1 MSARP
6 NSFTN
11 LNPSSL
17 RQARRKRTRQFIV
30 EQLEDRRLLTVA
42 SPPDQ
47 PLNLTSISA
56 MLASGHFD
64 AGAASDLVSVAKNG
78 QIDIAL
84 NNNSNAW
91 QSSRTSAPI
100 RGSVFG
106 GATAL
111 LDGDPFDDLVLQ
123 TSAGIQ
129 VLRSDGAGAWNV
141 SQSIAYTGVV
151 DAASH
156 PSVKSTMA
164 FLGSDLSADFVVP
177 LPQANQVA
185 IFLGN
190 GAAGFH
196 APTYFNSGASN
207 PTIVAS
213 GNVMAGPFVDL
224 VIGHADGSLTFFEG
238 SADGSFVN
246 RLTLA
251 SVVGSTRSI
260 KIADL
265 DADGVNE
272 VVVAGSTGAVI
283 LTQVADT
290 LASSPIV
297 NGDFSAG
304 LTGWQ
309 VQAIGQAAGQT
320 SGTIRANSGYAQ
332 LTENNSFLT
341 TLSQTFVIPPNPQT
355 IEFDLVAL
363 GLDPSA
369 PGQLPDAFEGSLL
382 TDNATSLVPTH
393 QANSTAFVNFG
404 SGTVISK
411 ATGVSIVGT
420 KVTLNITGVAPGT
433 RATLLFDLIG
443 NPNGVR
449 STATIDN
456 VRISPEILRND
467 SFIASPLAGPFVSPQ
482 DLAIGDVDGDGHLDI
497 VISDTGLPALI
508 VFNGDG
514 NGGFTRETIS
524 TPFGAPTVLTL
535 GSFTSPD
542 AITDIA
548 YAVAGNP
555 RVVTPIVVNSTI
567 PTAQLVSPATT
578 LTLPATASAVSA
590 LGTIVFQFSERM
602 FANSSSVSGSASNP
616 SSYRLYNFGPDGID
630 NSGGSDDIS
639 FPITVASYNSV
650 DNRAT
655 LSIDTVAL
663 NDPLRAAGS
672 LYRIVALGADPIAGL
687 RNLAGTRLDGGQ
699 DYSAIVSLTRTPI
712 LTGFKQPSSIVL
724 R

>member
-1 MSARP
+1 MGARP
-6 NSFTN
+6 NLFMRGK
-11 LNPSSL
+11 LSSL
-17 RQARRKRTRQFIV
+17 RQARRKQTRQFII
-30 EQLEDRRLLTVA
+30 EQLEDRRVLAVA

-47 PLNLTSISA
+47 PLNLNSLSTL
-56 MLASGHFD
+56 LASGHFD

-78 QIDIAL
+78 QIDVAL

-91 QSSRTSAPI
+91 QSTRTSAPI
-100 RGSVFG
+100 GGFSGFSGSVFG

-123 TSAGIQ
+123 TSTGIK

-141 SQSIAYTGVV
+141 SQSIDYAGVI

-156 PSVKSTMA
+156 PSVKPTMA
-164 FLGSDLSADFVVP
+164 FFGNDLSADFVAP

-185 IFLGN
+185 IFRGN
-190 GAAGFH
+190 GAAGFN
-196 APTYFNSGASN
+196 APTYLNSGASN
-207 PTIVAS
+207 PIVVAS

-224 VIGHADGSLTFFEG
+224 VIGHADGTLTFLEG

-246 RLTLA
+246 RLTLP
-251 SVVGSTRSI
+251 SVAGSTRSI

-272 VVVAGSTGAVI
+272 VVVEGSTGAAI

-304 LTGWQ
+304 LTHWQ
-309 VQAIGQAAGQT
+309 VQAIGQTAGQAA
-320 SGTIRANSGYAQ
+320 GTIRANSGYAQ
-332 LTENNSFLT
+332 FTENNSFLT

-369 PGQLPDAFEGSLL
+369 PGQIPDAFEGSLL

-393 QANSTAFVNFG
+393 QTNSTAFINFG
-404 SGTVISK
+404 SGTVSSK

-420 KVTLNITGVAPGT
+420 KVTVNITGVAPGT

-456 VRISPEILRND
+456 VRISPDVLRND
-467 SFIASPLAGPFVSPQ
+467 SFIVSPLAGPFVAPQ
-482 DLAIGDVDGDGHLDI
+482 DLAIGDVDGNGHLDI
-497 VISDTGLPALI
+497 VISDSGLLALI
-508 VFNGDG
+508 VFNGNG

-524 TPFGAPTVLTL
+524 TPYGSPTILAM

-542 AITDIA
+542 TITDIA
-548 YAVAGNP
+548 YAVAGYP
-555 RVVTPIVVNSTI
+555 RVVTPIVVNNTI

-590 LGTIVFQFSERM
+590 LGKIVFQFSEGM
-602 FANSSSVSGSASNP
+602 FDPAVRE
-616 SSYRLYNFGPDGID
+616 RL
-630 NSGGSDDIS
+630 
-639 FPITVASYNSV
+639 VEQ
-650 DNRAT
+650 NRAT
-655 LSIDTVAL
+655 SI
-663 NDPLRAAGS
+663 GS
-672 LYRIVALGADPIAGL
+672 LPENSLFPNVDSTHGNISHHQHRTEFTARIVIEI
-687 RNLAGTRLDGGQ
+687 RN
-699 DYSAIVSLTRTPI
+699 
-712 LTGFKQPSSIVL
+712 
-724 R
+724 